1 MTIKTISTTD
11 GINIVDFGNTINKYY
26 WFKNLGSS
34 TVYVSNK
41 EDFKAGDEG
50 VSELTAKGDVTNIET
65 LDGKV
70 YILGAGKVEIH
81 NTDSKLLP
89 FKSAP
94 IAGSGGGEVVSSFDL
109 GYSEIALGFLA
120 GGGKYNGASDWEK
133 NRLCVKKDYS
143 GYAIMYS
150 HTVDFTNV
158 TKIVISGAITSNYS
172 GLTATAYYKISGNTE
187 TKLNTDEWDILG
199 ANTPAA
205 SHDLLDFST
214 EIDCAAITGENYINL
229 AILHGT
235 EIHSNTSYLYV
246 DRVEF
251 IYG

>member
-1 MTIKTISTTD
+1 MTIKTIATVD
-11 GINIVDFGNTINKYY
+11 GINVVDFGNTINKYY

-81 NTDSKLLP
+81 NTNSKLLP

-94 IAGSGGGEVVSSFDL
+94 VAGSGGGVSSFDL
-109 GYSEIALGFLA
+109 GYSEIALGFFA

-143 GYAIMYS
+143 GYAIMHS
-150 HTVDFTNV
+150 HAVDFTNV

-172 GLTATAYYKISGNTE
+172 GLTATAYCKISDNIE
-187 TKLNTDEWDILG
+187 TKLSTDEWDVLG
-199 ANTPAA
+199 VNTPAA
-205 SHDLLDFST
+205 ARDLLDFST
-214 EIDCAAITGENYINL
+214 EIDCTAITGENYINL

-235 EIHSNTSYLYV
+235 EIRSNTSYLYA
-246 DRVEF
+246 DSVEF